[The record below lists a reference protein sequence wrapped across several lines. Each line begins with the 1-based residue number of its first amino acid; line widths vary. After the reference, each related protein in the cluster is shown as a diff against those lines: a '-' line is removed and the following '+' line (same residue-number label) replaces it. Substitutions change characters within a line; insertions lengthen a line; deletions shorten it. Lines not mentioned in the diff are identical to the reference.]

1 MIEFF
6 SNKKASLLIILG
18 LFFFLFSVKFT
29 FLPTHSYQIV
39 LLIAIFYVIVDY
51 IKNKKNLFNISSEFK
66 SFIYLYLL
74 LLFWIVISYCFNG
87 FEDPYM
93 IKKITI
99 LFVKS
104 ILCSLI
110 FVYIF
115 LKFDI
120 SFKNLILYL
129 QIIIFIQALFVI
141 LYFFSLDFKNWTLD
155 FIPASGNLDPRVDFR
170 SRGLMNGAS
179 ATGALMISLGLIS
192 TAYLVVVSELKKFN
206 FFYLSISFLLILTA
220 IFFIGR
226 TGFLIVPFVGLY
238 LLVLFIYKKEFR
250 NNIKIFTTYLFGYL
264 IIGLIFLLILSY
276 LNLFSID
283 LTKFNTVL
291 NWVTNEINFKNG
303 SVEVKTLTILSS
315 HWFIPDDIKTLLFGN
330 PSSFDEERISS
341 DIGFIRILYGFG
353 LIGSIIF
360 YGFFLYIFLKKIK
373 KLNKIEEKLII
384 IILAILF
391 IITEIKEPFLFKV
404 SINSFI
410 LLLFL
415 FIHLSPNYNK
425 KSLRS

>member
-6 SNKKASLLIILG
+6 TNKKASLLIILG

-360 YGFFLYIFLKKIK
+360 YGFFIYIFLKMIK

-410 LLLFL
+410 LLLYL
-415 FIHLSPNYNK
+415 FINLNPLYNK
-425 KSLRS
+425 KEKA